1 MNSLRVPLIILAA
14 LYALL
19 AAFGMGIS
27 AFADGGFWWERI
39 PLALLHPLAALSLL
53 WLLFAARPTPGLAGT
68 ALALLAVAI
77 VGSLTMSGSMLL
89 GVTKGD
95 WWLPLVWAVAPLLS
109 LPYVMSFLGKP
120 EEDLP
125 RFAA

>member
-1 MNSLRVPLIILAA
+1 MTAMRVPLIILAV

-27 AFADGGFWWERI
+27 AFADGGLWWERI

-53 WLLFAARPTPGLAGT
+53 WLLFAARPTPGIAAT

-77 VGSLTMSGSMLL
+77 VGSLTMSGAMLV
-89 GVTKGD
+89 GVTAGD
-95 WWLPLVWAVAPLLS
+95 WWLPLVWAFVPAVS
-109 LPYVMSFLGKP
+109 LPYVISGLDQP
-120 EEDLP
+120 EMDLP